1 MTTKAYDKELLSVIA
16 RRYSIFKGDSEP
28 EEEWKAR
35 LIYSICGMMAYAS
48 LLDISPDDSE
58 KKSVSIE
65 HVKERTC
72 RTLTDYITIYP
83 ETAPLLPDNPEQV
96 AEEIEDQFINSGIVY
111 HSSQRLTPAMLH
123 EKSFGGI
130 LFQRGISPD
139 DISCISGLGF
149 YSKKQHPESLSE
161 IQSMFGLEP
170 ESLASLWDI
179 VLSFFEQNKAVLPPA
194 DRKNQAEYLRLN
206 PPFSAG
212 HWIKSPETKT
222 VSLFRNGHLYYLY
235 CFNNGIMEYCQL
247 PEWRI
252 ENYRYRNLADA
263 CLFNHGTLP
272 PIEYFPDGQ
281 LIHVK
286 LNYLLPPREL
296 ALLKLYSWPESL
308 TSFPCNFHRK
318 LSKAVFGA
326 LKNILSAKGYQFKEG
341 KNL

>member
-48 LLDISPDDSE
+48 LLDIPPDDSE
-58 KKSVSIE
+58 EKSDSIE
-65 HVKERTC
+65 HVKERIC
-72 RTLTDYITIYP
+72 RTLTDYTTIYP
-83 ETAPLLPDNPEQV
+83 ETAPLLPNNPERF
-96 AEEIEDQFINSGIVY
+96 AEEIKNQFINSGIVY
-111 HSSQRLTPAMLH
+111 HSSQRLTPAMFH

-149 YSKKQHPESLSE
+149 YAKKQHPESLSE

-212 HWIKSPETKT
+212 YWIKSPETET
-222 VSLFRNGHLYYLY
+222 VSLFRNGRLYYLY

-247 PEWRI
+247 PEWRT
-252 ENYRYRNLADA
+252 ENYQYRNLADA

-308 TSFPCNFHRK
+308 TSFPCDFHRK
-318 LSKAVFGA
+318 LSKEVFGA

>member
-1 MTTKAYDKELLSVIA
+1 MITKAYDKELLSVIA
-16 RRYSIFKGDSEP
+16 RKYSIFKGDSEP

-65 HVKERTC
+65 HVKERIC
-72 RTLTDYITIYP
+72 RTLTDYTTIYP
-83 ETAPLLPDNPEQV
+83 ETAPLLPDNPKCF
-96 AEEIEDQFINSGIVY
+96 AEEIENQFINSGIVY
-111 HSSQRLTPAMLH
+111 HSSQRLSPAMLH

-149 YSKKQHPESLSE
+149 YAQRQHPESLSE

-170 ESLASLWDI
+170 ESLASLWDT
-179 VLSFFEQNKAVLPPA
+179 VLSFFDQNKAVLPPA
-194 DRKNQAEYLRLN
+194 DMQNQTEYLRLN

-212 HWIKSPETKT
+212 YWIKSPESETI
-222 VSLFRNGHLYYLY
+222 SLFRNSHLYYLY

-247 PEWRI
+247 PEWRT

-308 TSFPCNFHRK
+308 TSFPCDFHRK
-318 LSKAVFGA
+318 LSEEVFGA